1 MMINQKIQDALN
13 AQINREQYSAQLYL
27 AMSAHCES
35 KSFRGFA
42 HWLRVQAQEETLHA
56 MKLVTF
62 VLDRG
67 GRLELKAIGAPPTDF
82 GNVTETF
89 ENVLAHERE
98 ITATINALFELSRA
112 ERDHASEIALQWY
125 VTEQVEEEATVSQI
139 LDQLRAVGEQGGGIW
154 YLDSKMGKRVAG

>member
-1 MMINQKIQDALN
+1 MISQKIQDALN

-27 AMSAHCES
+27 AMSAHCEA

-67 GRLELKAIGAPPTDF
+67 GRLELKAIGAPPTEF
-82 GNVTETF
+82 GKVTETF
-89 ENVLAHERE
+89 EKVLEHERE
-98 ITATINALFELSRA
+98 ITASINALFDLSRT
-112 ERDHASEIALQWY
+112 EKDHASEITLQWY
-125 VTEQVEEEATVSQI
+125 VTEQVEEEASVGQI

-154 YLDSKMGKRVAG
+154 YLDSKMGKRAAG